1 MGNITIIPARRKI
14 GNTVKQAEKPKL
26 RVAAYCRVSTDTD
39 EQETSYETQVSH
51 YTEYINNHPDWQL
64 AGIFADDGISGT
76 NTKKREQFNRMIDE
90 CMAGNID
97 MVITKSISRFARNTL
112 DCLKYIRQLKEK
124 NIAVWFEKEN
134 INTMDAKGEVLITIM
149 ASLAQQESQ
158 SLSQNVKLGIQ
169 YRYQQGKVQVNHNR
183 FLGYTKDENGNLVID
198 PEQAEVVR
206 RIYREYLEG
215 YSMKSIALHLEQ
227 DGILTGAGNTKW
239 YDSTINKILRNEKY
253 MGDALLQKTV
263 TTDFLTKKRVKNN
276 GVLPQ
281 YYVEDDHEAI
291 IPKDLF
297 MQVQEELVRRRNVH
311 RSPSGKKRAYSGN
324 NCFSQIVVCGECG
337 DLYRRVHW
345 YIHGKTS
352 IVWRCISR
360 LDPSSASTVCTNRTI
375 KEEWLKDITVRAF
388 NQILTGK
395 DEFLHQLQENMVKAI
410 RESDPSTA
418 ESIQARLD
426 ELQTELIRKANSK
439 EDYDAIADEIF
450 RLREEKER
458 ADFTARSQEDL
469 QNRITELQD
478 FLKSQQTDIAEFDER
493 MVRKLIRQITI
504 YQDKAVIE
512 FKSGVSVEIEK

>member
-1 MGNITIIPARRKI
+1 
-14 GNTVKQAEKPKL
+14 
-26 RVAAYCRVSTDTD
+26 
-39 EQETSYETQVSH
+39 
-51 YTEYINNHPDWQL
+51 
-64 AGIFADDGISGT
+64 
-76 NTKKREQFNRMIDE
+76 MIDE

-97 MVITKSISRFARNTL
+97 IVITKSISRFARNTL

-134 INTMDAKGEVLITIM
+134 INTMDTKGEVLITIM

-169 YRYQQGKVQVNHNR
+169 YRYQQGKVQVTLTR

-198 PEQAEVVR
+198 PKQAEVVR

-263 TTDFLTKKRVKNN
+263 TTDFLTKKRVKNT

-291 IPKDLF
+291 IPKELF

-311 RSPSGKKRAYSGN
+311 RSPSGKKRTYSGN

-345 YIHGKTS
+345 YIHGRTS

-360 LDPSSASTVCTNRTI
+360 LDPSSAVKVCTNRTI
-375 KEEWLKDITVRAF
+375 KEDWLKDITIRAF

-410 RESDPSTA
+410 RESDPSSA
-418 ESIQARLD
+418 EGIQARLD
-426 ELQTELIRKANSK
+426 ELQTELIKKANGK

-450 RLREEKER
+450 RLREEKEK
-458 ADFTARSQEDL
+458 ADASARIQKDL
-469 QNRITELQD
+469 QKRITELQD
-478 FLKSQQTDIAEFDER
+478 FLKDQQTDIAEFDER
-493 MVRKLIRQITI
+493 MVRKLIRQIII
-504 YQDKAVIE
+504 YQDRAMIE
-512 FKSGVSVEIEK
+512 FKSGLQITINE